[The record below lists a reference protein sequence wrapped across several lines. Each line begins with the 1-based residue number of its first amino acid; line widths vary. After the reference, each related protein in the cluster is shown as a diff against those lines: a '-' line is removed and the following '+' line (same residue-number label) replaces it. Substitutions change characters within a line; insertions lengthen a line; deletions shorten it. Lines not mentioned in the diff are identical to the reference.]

1 MKKPE
6 LIIGTEECFSFIFQ
20 GVKKPFNSVIK
31 ANIGDAH
38 AMGNV
43 PVTFLRQILALV
55 SYPELL
61 NSNEFPEDAKSRAR
75 IILQG
80 CKNGSAGS
88 YSDSPGVEVI
98 RRHVAEYIEKR
109 DGGIKSD
116 WQNII
121 LCAGNIIITIHAS
134 DGGAFIQM
142 FFFFFFFFQFSDFKL
157 LLQSRCLKRF

>member
-1 MKKPE
+1 
-6 LIIGTEECFSFIFQ
+6 
-20 GVKKPFNSVIK
+20 
-31 ANIGDAH
+31 
-38 AMGNV
+38 MGNV

-121 LCAGNIIITIHAS
+121 LCAGNTGWSISILHILT
-134 DGGAFIQM
+134 F
-142 FFFFFFFFQFSDFKL
+142 
-157 LLQSRCLKRF
+157 